1 VTTQTAEAPP
11 LTTATKLWYALGQF
25 AEGLK
30 NEAYS
35 LLLLFYYTQVLGLS
49 GALAGQAILI
59 ALLFDAV
66 TDPLIGTLSDRMRS
80 RWGRRHPF
88 LYAAPIPLGI
98 FFTLSFTPPQDLSQL
113 QLFGWL
119 ATMTVLTRASMTLFH
134 VPHLALGAELSSDYE
149 ERTRIVTLAYLLTR
163 LGHGAIGGF
172 AFLWFF
178 RPTPEF
184 PGDRGRF
191 NPEAYTE
198 LAFTFGVVMVI
209 CILLSAWRTHH
220 RIPYLAVP
228 NDEPR
233 QRSLARTIFG
243 DLIESLHHASFRAL
257 FFGLAL
263 TYIAW
268 GVTTAL
274 GLHLGT
280 YFWRASNEDL
290 LVYGVAAAL
299 GILIGLPFWER
310 RAVVLDK
317 KPTFIWGLAIFTV
330 SIVVPALCKLVG
342 FWPGYDSP
350 LQIGLWALISGGIA
364 HFGLASTMVTGR
376 SMMADVTDED
386 ALAHGRRREGIF
398 FGAVSF
404 SSKAS
409 FGVGAMIAGFVVQAI
424 GLLPNQAAEEVGPN
438 VVQGL
443 GVTLVVAILVLCGGS
458 ILVFSRYK
466 LTRER
471 HAEIQHALAA
481 RAAEA

>member
-1 VTTQTAEAPP
+1 MPSTDAPP
-11 LTTATKLWYALGQF
+11 LTTSTKLWYALGQF

-35 LLLLFYYTQVLGLS
+35 LLLLFYYTQVLGL
-49 GALAGQAILI
+49 GGDLAGLAILI
-59 ALLFDAV
+59 ALIFDAV
-66 TDPLIGTLSDRMRS
+66 TDPLVGTLSDRLHS

-88 LYAAPIPLGI
+88 LYAAAVPLGI
-98 FFTLSFTPPQDLSQL
+98 FFTLSFSPPTDLTQL
-113 QLFGWL
+113 ELFGWL
-119 ATMTVLTRASMTLFH
+119 TTLTVLTRASMTLFH

-149 ERTRIVTLAYLLTR
+149 ERTRIVTLSYLLTR
-163 LGHGAIGGF
+163 IGHGAIGGA
-172 AFLWFF
+172 AFLYYF
-178 RPTPEF
+178 RPTTEF

-198 LAFTFGVVMVI
+198 LAGTFAVVMFA

-220 RIPYLAVP
+220 RVPYLTAP
-228 NDEPR
+228 DQDQG
-233 QRSLARTIFG
+233 QRPLLAAMFG
-243 DLIESLHHASFRAL
+243 DLIESLRIASFRAL
-257 FFGLAL
+257 FIGLAL

-280 YFWRASNEDL
+280 YFWRASNTDL
-290 LVYGVAAAL
+290 LVYGVFAAI
-299 GILIGLPFWER
+299 GILLGLPYWAR
-310 RAVVLDK
+310 RAVTLDK
-317 KPTFIWGLAIFTV
+317 KPTFIWGLGIFTV
-330 SIVVPALCKLVG
+330 FIVLPASCKLVG

-350 LQIGLWALISGGIA
+350 LQIGLWALMSGGIA

-386 ALAHGRRREGIF
+386 ALVHGRRREGIF

-404 SSKAS
+404 SSKAA
-409 FGVGAMIAGFVVQAI
+409 FGVGSMIAGFVVKLI
-424 GLLPNQAAEEVGPN
+424 GLLPNQTAEEVGPA

-443 GVTLVVAILVLCGGS
+443 GATLVITILVLCGGS
-458 ILVFSRYK
+458 LLVFSRYR

-471 HAEIQHALAA
+471 HAEIQRQLAL

>member
-1 VTTQTAEAPP
+1 MTTPTAEAPP

-25 AEGLK
+25 AEGTK

-35 LLLLFYYTQVLGLS
+35 LLLLFYYTQVLGLG

-66 TDPLIGTLSDRMRS
+66 TDPLIGTLSDRMKS

-88 LYAAPIPLGI
+88 LYAAAIPLGV
-98 FFTLSFTPPQDLSQL
+98 FFSLSFSPPPELSQL
-113 QLFGWL
+113 ELFGWL
-119 ATMTVLTRASMTLFH
+119 ATTTVLTRASMTLFH
-134 VPHLALGAELSSDYE
+134 VPHLALGAELSTDYE

-163 LGHGAIGGF
+163 IGHGVVGGA
-172 AFLWFF
+172 AFLWYF
-178 RPTPEF
+178 RATPDYPE
-184 PGDRGRF
+184 GRF

-198 LAFTFGVVMVI
+198 LASTFGVIMVV
-209 CILLSAWRTHH
+209 CILLSAWRTQH
-220 RIPYLAVP
+220 RIPYLAAP
-228 NDEPR
+228 DEE
-233 QRSLARTIFG
+233 RSRRPLMQAMFG

-290 LVYGVAAAL
+290 IVYGIAAAI
-299 GILIGLPFWER
+299 GIFVGLPYWER
-310 RAVVLDK
+310 RAVTLDK
-317 KPTFIWGLAIFTV
+317 KPTFVWGLAIFTAF
-330 SIVVPALCKLVG
+330 IVTPASCKLIG
-342 FWPGYDSP
+342 FWPGYDNP
-350 LQIGLWALISGGIA
+350 LHILLWAIMSGGIA

-386 ALAHGRRREGIF
+386 ALLHGQRREGIF
-398 FGAVSF
+398 FGAVSL
-404 SSKAS
+404 SAKAN
-409 FGVGAMIAGFVVQAI
+409 FGVGSLIAGFVVQMI
-424 GLLPNQAAEEVGPN
+424 GLEPNLAAEDASPE
-438 VVQGL
+438 VVQAL
-443 GVTLVVAILVLCGGS
+443 GITLVSTILILCGGS
-458 ILVFSRYK
+458 LLVFSRYQ

-471 HAEIQHALAA
+471 HAEIQQQLAA